1 MKLISSISEK
11 KPGSATDIK
20 IGLWF
25 QFPIPKPDFGCTLIM
40 IGNEGQPNILV
51 PLPEA
56 VLSTEGRG
64 EVTV

>member
-1 MKLISSISEK
+1 MKLCFSFRKNFS
-11 KPGSATDIK
+11 TDTD
-20 IGLWF
+20 IGLWIG
-25 QFPIPKPDFGCTLIM
+25 FPTPKPGFDHTLIR
-40 IGNEGQPNILV
+40 IGNEGQPDILV